1 MTTLLKNPFFGRF
14 RIPEN
19 PISGTPNP
27 SLTGSSRARSPH
39 NDDVVVDDYDDGSKE
54 EANTNTN
61 HRNHFGRYVTNC
73 CNCKEK
79 ASIPSTTTTQTL
91 AVILLS
97 SQKIPI

>member
-1 MTTLLKNPFFGRF
+1 MGTITQKIDFGY
-14 RIPEN
+14 IPD
-19 PISGTPNP
+19 P
-27 SLTGSSRARSPH
+27 SLKGSRARFPH
-39 NDDVVVDDYDDGSKE
+39 NDDVVVDDYDDGSKEEE

>member
-1 MTTLLKNPFFGRF
+1 MGTITQKIDFGY
-14 RIPEN
+14 IPD
-19 PISGTPNP
+19 P
-27 SLTGSSRARSPH
+27 SLKGSRARFPH
-39 NDDVVVDDYDDGSKE
+39 NDDVVVDDYDDGSKEEEE